1 MTFHHDG
8 ENSLTLASSKVDFY
22 YVICKFYANFSEK
35 ILTRLPLFS
44 EIFNSQRVKMRFL
57 AVFQRFCAKRE
68 YFRKSCPRG
77 KSRIQPPKMDF
88 YIL

>member
-1 MTFHHDG
+1 MQI
-8 ENSLTLASSKVDFY
+8 L
-22 YVICKFYANFSEK
+22 CQFSEK

-44 EIFNSQRVKMRFL
+44 EIFNSQRVKMRFW